1 MEAQRVEITTT
12 NFEPMVKHLTNA
24 IKWLD
29 SDQPEYA
36 VMSHH
41 GIYLQSAEYQSVQV
55 GISLAPSASGGHSV
69 LVFEKPYIEDKT
81 SLSGMSPD
89 CFTASEI
96 EVIRQGIL
104 LAGGEIQ
111 NAWNGEGLKS
121 ASFALAQFTGQGV
134 ARLVRNYSQ
143 HMHQYG
149 FAWPSEVSALYGLT
163 VKPEC
168 WH

>member
-1 MEAQRVEITTT
+1 MELKRVELTTE
-12 NFEPMVKHLTNA
+12 NFEPMVKHLKNA
-24 IKWLD
+24 IQWLD
-29 SDQPEYA
+29 SDQPENA

-41 GIYLQSAEYQSVQV
+41 GIYLQSAEYESVQV
-55 GISLAPSASGGHSV
+55 GISLAPSAAGGRSV

-81 SLSGMSPD
+81 SSSGMSPD

-104 LAGGEIQ
+104 SAGGEIQ
-111 NAWNGEGLKS
+111 NAWNGAGMKS
-121 ASFALAQFTGQGV
+121 ASFALTQFAGKDV
-134 ARLVRNYSQ
+134 VRLVRNYQQ

-149 FAWPSEVSALYGLT
+149 FSWPSEVTALYRLA